1 MAKEVNYLDI
11 EGGDHE
17 AGSWNALVDEL
28 VQLVRFIRTD
38 VIASEAPEY
47 MQRVRVLEGKLQ
59 QAEGLGE
66 TDRQYFDEV
75 WEALENE
82 PPPDD
87 AHVFTVFALHNT
99 EQGAVVMMPTEATYH
114 QHQRAVHW
122 IREHGEQGQ
131 QYVIQEVF
139 QT

>member
-1 MAKEVNYLDI
+1 MTRDIDYLNI
-11 EGGDHE
+11 EGGDHT

-38 VIASEAPEY
+38 VVATDAPRY
-47 MQRVRVLEGKLQ
+47 MRRIRVLEGKLQ
-59 QAEGLGE
+59 QVQDEGE
-66 TDRQYFDEV
+66 PDRQYFDEV

-82 PPPDD
+82 APPDD
-87 AHVFTVFALHNT
+87 SHIFTVFVLGST
-99 EQGAVVMMPTEATYH
+99 ERGAVVMLPTEATFH
-114 QHQRAVHW
+114 HHRRAVHW
-122 IREHGEQGQ
+122 IREHGEKHQ